1 MDLYSTFH
9 SVYISTL
16 NVIYVYVK
24 NLISTFHSVYISTQ
38 LHTVLQGTYT
48 SLHSTL
54 FILVLILCPVG
65 RYVARISTFH
75 SVYIS
80 TRNPNQAG

>member
-24 NLISTFHSVYISTQ
+24 NLISTFHSVYIST
-38 LHTVLQGTYT
+38 H
-48 SLHSTL
+48 HS
-54 FILVLILCPVG
+54 ILRPL
-65 RYVARISTFH
+65 T
-75 SVYIS
+75 
-80 TRNPNQAG
+80 